1 MSPLM
6 VDKQK
11 YGFCQRT
18 FDLGVSTY
26 GFLGLSDHMS
36 IFVIDMYKI
45 AVLKQLSSL

>member
-11 YGFCQRT
+11 YGFWQRT

-26 GFLGLSDHMS
+26 GFSRLSDPMLLF
-36 IFVIDMYKI
+36 FVLLKYKLEY
-45 AVLKQLSSL
+45 V